1 MVHNAL
7 TMISDVYRVVY
18 MLHRCACL
26 HTFLL
31 VFTSCEY
38 FLKQLKKW
46 KLHKPDHVCLLMEME
61 DSFYFGYSRI
71 RLEFDIKWIYKSNV
85 LVSPKCF

>member
-1 MVHNAL
+1 
-7 TMISDVYRVVY
+7 MISDVYRVVY

-26 HTFLL
+26 HTFLV

-85 LVSPKCF
+85 LVSPKC